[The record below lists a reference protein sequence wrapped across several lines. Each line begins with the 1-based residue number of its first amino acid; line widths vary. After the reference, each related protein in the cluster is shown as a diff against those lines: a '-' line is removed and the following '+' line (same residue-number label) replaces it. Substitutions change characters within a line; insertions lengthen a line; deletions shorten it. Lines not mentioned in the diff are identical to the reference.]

1 MMAIYI
7 FVQDT
12 VVAAEPELDQH
23 PFPLIAISATIDINT
38 FSYFIFHIIGYKDLI
53 SKAVL
58 FKVKLK

>member
-23 PFPLIAISATIDINT
+23 PFPLIAISATIDIDT
-38 FSYFIFHIIGYKDLI
+38 FSYFIFHIIGYKGLI
-53 SKAVL
+53 SQAVL
-58 FKVKLK
+58 LKWN

>member
-23 PFPLIAISATIDINT
+23 PFPLIAISATIDNT
-38 FSYFIFHIIGYKDLI
+38 TLSYFIYHRSGKPILAKIAV
-53 SKAVL
+53 KAI
-58 FKVKLK
+58 

>member
-1 MMAIYI
+1 MMAMCI
-7 FVQDT
+7 FIQDT

-23 PFPLIAISATIDINT
+23 LFPLIAISATIDNTT

-53 SKAVL
+53 SQAVL